1 MKHITYTPQGT
12 CSRQIDFDIDD
23 EGRIRSLVF
32 TKGCAGNTRGVSR
45 LCEGRPADEVADL
58 LEGTPCGPRPPR
70 APTNSPAPSARP
82 LANKALLLPP
92 SWISC

>member
-58 LEGTPCGPRPPR
+58 LEGTPCGPRPTSCPDQLAR
-70 APTNSPAPSARP
+70 AIRQA
-82 LANKALLLPP
+82 LAQA
-92 SWISC
+92 